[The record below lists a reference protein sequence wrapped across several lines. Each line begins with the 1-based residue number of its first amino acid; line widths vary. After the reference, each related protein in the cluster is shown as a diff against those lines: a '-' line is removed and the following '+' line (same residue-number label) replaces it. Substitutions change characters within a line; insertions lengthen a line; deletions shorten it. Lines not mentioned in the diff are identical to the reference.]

1 MLTHLFSRFLQ
12 HLIAQN
18 TWAMPRLMPHASKSI
33 VFQLGF
39 LRQHLVVLE
48 DGQLAMAG
56 ETKVPD
62 STVQLTPSVLVRYIL
77 QDDTA
82 KMDVE
87 MSGDQAL
94 AQSVA
99 QVLTHMR
106 WDVEDDL
113 SRIIGDIPANQ
124 LSENAQRAFEAG
136 KTSIQDVIAM
146 LTEYLQEE
154 NPILAK
160 KLQVENFNTEVDALR
175 AQLARVEKKFT
186 KLKQR
191 AEPFLQL
198 RSANPTTP

>member
-1 MLTHLFSRFLQ
+1 MLTHLFNRFLQ

-62 STVQLTPSVLVRYIL
+62 ATVQLTPSVLARLML
-77 QDDTA
+77 QDNAA
-82 KMDVE
+82 KMDVDI
-87 MSGDQAL
+87 SGDQAL
-94 AQSVA
+94 AQTVA
-99 QVLTHMR
+99 QVLSQMR

-113 SRIIGDIPANQ
+113 SHFIGDIPANQ
-124 LSENAQRAFEAG
+124 LSETAQQAFEAG
-136 KTSIQDVIAM
+136 KTSIQDVVAM

-160 KLQVENFNTEVDALR
+160 KFQVENFNAEVDELR
-175 AQLARVEKKFT
+175 AQLARVEKKFS
-186 KLKQR
+186 KLNQR
-191 AEPFLQL
+191 AQPFLQQTQQHL
-198 RSANPTTP
+198 N